1 MEQKELTA
9 TSRLLISNQNT
20 EMALLYRTSA
30 NSVVSPGR
38 GGRSL
43 ATGRRPARL
52 NRNRRHITA
61 RLHRQR
67 ITTTSHSDMDE
78 NQTEDMDLTAF
89 EQRERQWRIA
99 LADAIRTPMGI
110 IPTSA
115 IGLVDATDLAQA
127 EWRRMGKSKSNE
139 ARPY

>member
-1 MEQKELTA
+1 
-9 TSRLLISNQNT
+9 
-20 EMALLYRTSA
+20 
-30 NSVVSPGR
+30 
-38 GGRSL
+38 
-43 ATGRRPARL
+43 
-52 NRNRRHITA
+52 
-61 RLHRQR
+61 
-67 ITTTSHSDMDE
+67 MDA
-78 NQTEDMDLTAF
+78 NQTEDMDLAAL

-127 EWRRMGKSKSNE
+127 EWRRMGKGKSNE